1 MDFLELTLNALIVSG
16 AMVNCL
22 SETDY
27 GKTTERLR
35 NRLRNSPKDIVKEM
49 ELSISNLQVANG
61 DTETP
66 TKTIMLQFEIGDWKF
81 KETLIVAKRI
91 TGPILGHTFLE
102 NNSTIQDVSQ
112 RPLHFPHL
120 TYSIETDEDTRNKKL
135 YKVQAKNPITI
146 PPETTQTI
154 TVHADLSSTIDTNGV
169 IKPATNHCS
178 GDPPL
183 QVPSLQPQAAK
194 FKLG

>member
-16 AMVNCL
+16 ALVNCL

-135 YKVQAKNPITI
+135 YKVQTKNPITI

-154 TVHADLSSTIDTNGV
+154 TVHADLSSPLTQTVSSIQLPTTAAVTPRCKFHLYNL
-169 IKPATNHCS
+169 KPQNLS
-178 GDPPL
+178 
-183 QVPSLQPQAAK
+183 
-194 FKLG
+194 